1 MTHILVVN
9 GNPDPAPE
17 RLTHALATAYQAG
30 AESAG
35 HQVRRLDIGTM
46 GVPFL
51 QAVADFQTEP
61 EQADVLA
68 TRETLLWAHH
78 LVFVFPLWLGGAPA
92 QLKAL
97 MEQAARAQFLLGAG
111 GRGFPKGKLKGRTAR
126 LIVTMGMPPAFY
138 RLIFRAHGVKA
149 FAHGILG
156 IAGIRPIR
164 TSLFGGANLQPDR
177 AGRVID
183 KVRRMGRRVA

>member
-46 GVPFL
+46 GVPLL

-92 QLKAL
+92 
-97 MEQAARAQFLLGAG
+97 
-111 GRGFPKGKLKGRTAR
+111 
-126 LIVTMGMPPAFY
+126 
-138 RLIFRAHGVKA
+138 
-149 FAHGILG
+149 
-156 IAGIRPIR
+156 
-164 TSLFGGANLQPDR
+164 
-177 AGRVID
+177 
-183 KVRRMGRRVA
+183 